1 MRNKAAVAPLL
12 PNDVFIAPFQTSRPA
27 VRGVRSLGGDSK
39 VGDGS
44 AVRGKQKRGVN
55 RVRTNEHALFSRRCF
70 TVGGKVKQNG

>member
-1 MRNKAAVAPLL
+1 MRNKAAVAPLR

-44 AVRGKQKRGVN
+44 AIRGEAEKGRK
-55 RVRTNEHALFSRRCF
+55 SRAH
-70 TVGGKVKQNG
+70 Q